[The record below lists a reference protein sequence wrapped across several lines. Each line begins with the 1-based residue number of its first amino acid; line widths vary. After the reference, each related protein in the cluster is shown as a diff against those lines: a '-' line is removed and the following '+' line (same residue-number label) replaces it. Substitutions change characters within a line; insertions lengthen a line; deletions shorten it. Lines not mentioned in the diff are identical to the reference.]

1 MCYPIKTNIMITS
14 IISIAIAT
22 AVLWLAYRV
31 LFINSNRLVF
41 NRVFLIV
48 ALGFSLM
55 LPFIGGFIGRNVP
68 QVTHYRESV
77 LQGIMLEEIVITP
90 EGVVINTASEIAET
104 AMVPDTAVSNK
115 APVSI
120 MGILGI
126 VWLIGVVI
134 AALIFL
140 FKLGRILFIIIR
152 SPKKK
157 MQGFTAVFTGKE
169 HGPYSFFNYAFFTD
183 ENVSPEIVRHEKSH
197 IEHHHS
203 ADIIFVEL
211 MMILQWFNPFI
222 YLYKRELQSLHEY
235 MADHDVVATGVDK
248 KNYMMLI
255 LQQCTAVD
263 FSGMSNNFSLILT
276 KKRIK
281 MITQNKKTKG
291 VIVKALLTLPVFALL
306 LFANCQSNGQN
317 KVSAD
322 KISENAAEKESLT
335 TIKLGEESYVSF
347 ADPMEISF
355 DGTDYT
361 LDINSVKN
369 EKTFKLG
376 DHKVVAKNNHDE
388 RNSYTVTI
396 DGKPFDLKY
405 IKDVITGEFPMD
417 GYDIPE
423 SDVVMFAD
431 VMPEYP
437 GGTNAMFDFIR
448 KNVKYPESAKEKGI
462 EGRVYVNFVIDK
474 DGSISDI
481 KVLRGLCKEIDEEAV
496 RVVKAM
502 PKWNPGMQDGEPV
515 RVQYTLPFYFKI
527 SGNENTITALS
538 GTKWKGIGKG
548 TKDGV
553 KYIMEMT
560 MDFYNNDD
568 GLFVMKLTSQEKG
581 KEPVVQ
587 FSEVGLDFKY
597 VYEGNE
603 NTGMGAISPKNTD
616 GSTLGG
622 ENQPPYTYIR
632 NDNEIVVVFD
642 DFKEDIGIESITF
655 VKK

>member
-1 MCYPIKTNIMITS
+1 MITS

-55 LPFIGGFIGRNVP
+55 LPFVGGFIGRNVP
-68 QVTHYRESV
+68 HVTHYVESI
-77 LQGIMLEEIVITP
+77 LQGIMLDEIVITP

-388 RNSYTVTI
+388 RHSYSVTI

-405 IKDVITGEFPMD
+405 IKDVITGEIPMD

-431 VMPEYP
+431 VMPEFP

-515 RVQYTLPFYFKI
+515 RVQYMLPFYFKI

-655 VKK
+655 MKK

>member
-1 MCYPIKTNIMITS
+1 MITS

-55 LPFIGGFIGRNVP
+55 LPFVGGFIGRNVP

-134 AALIFL
+134 AALIFI

-152 SPKKK
+152 SSKKK

-169 HGPYSFFNYAFFTD
+169 HGPYSFSNYAFFTD
-183 ENVSPEIVRHEKSH
+183 ENVSPEIVRHEMSH

-281 MITQNKKTKG
+281 MITQNKKAKG
-291 VIVKALLTLPVFALL
+291 VIVKVLLTLPVFALL
-306 LFANCQSNGQN
+306 IFANCKSNEN
-317 KVSAD
+317 NAPKEE
-322 KISENAAEKESLT
+322 KIVAAETENVSSAVAT
-335 TIKLGEESYVSF
+335 TSQGEDEVY
-347 ADPMEISF
+347 M
-355 DGTDYT
+355 
-361 LDINSVKN
+361 SVEKN
-369 EKTFKLG
+369 
-376 DHKVVAKNNHDE
+376 
-388 RNSYTVTI
+388 
-396 DGKPFDLKY
+396 P
-405 IKDVITGEFPMD
+405 EFP
-417 GYDIPE
+417 
-423 SDVVMFAD
+423 
-431 VMPEYP
+431 
-437 GGTNAMFDFIR
+437 GGVNAMMDYLR
-448 KNVKYPESAKEKGI
+448 GNLKYPESAKKNKQ
-462 EGRVYVNFVIDK
+462 EGRVFIGFVVEK
-474 DGSISDI
+474 DGSVTNV
-481 KVLRGLCKEIDEEAV
+481 KVLRGVCEELDNEAV
-496 RVVKAM
+496 RVVKSM
-502 PKWNPGMQDGEPV
+502 PTWIAGRDKGEPV
-515 RVQYTLPFYFKI
+515 RVQYTLPIVFKL
-527 SGNENTITALS
+527 NDETTVTALS
-538 GTKWKGIGKG
+538 GTRWEGTGTGIDEVEG
-548 TKDGV
+548 TKFV
-553 KYIMEMT
+553 MSMT
-560 MDFYNNDD
+560 MDFYNDND
-568 GLFVMKLTSQEKG
+568 GLFVMKLTAQPKDT
-581 KEPVVQ
+581 PVAQTV
-587 FSEVGLDFKY
+587 FENVALDFTYSFDGKSA
-597 VYEGNE
+597 GS
-603 NTGMGAISPKNTD
+603 IQPKNPD
-616 GSTLGG
+616 GSDLG
-622 ENQPPYTYIR
+622 EAQPPYGFVVK
-632 NDNEIVVVFD
+632 EKSIVVNFY
-642 DFKEDIGIESITF
+642 DFKNDCGIEEITF

>member
-1 MCYPIKTNIMITS
+1 MTS

-68 QVTHYRESV
+68 QVTHYVESV
-77 LQGIMLEEIVITP
+77 LQGIMLDEIVITP
-90 EGVVINTASEIAET
+90 EGVVINPVTEVTDTEVVT
-104 AMVPDTAVSNK
+104 ETAVSK
-115 APVSI
+115 KTPISI
-120 MGILGI
+120 IGILGTI
-126 VWLIGVVI
+126 WQIGLIG

-306 LFANCQSNGQN
+306 LFANCKSIGQN
-317 KVSAD
+317 NVA
-322 KISENAAEKESLT
+322 NESRT
-335 TIKLGEESYVSF
+335 TIKIGEESYVTF
-347 ADPMEISF
+347 ADPMEINL
-355 DGTDYT
+355 DGKDYT
-361 LDINSVKN
+361 LDINSVKE

-388 RNSYTVTI
+388 RKSYTVTV
-396 DGKPFDLKY
+396 DDKPFDLNY
-405 IKDVITGEFPMD
+405 ITQMLFDDSDEATDDSEVYTGAVE
-417 GYDIPE
+417 
-423 SDVVMFAD
+423 VL
-431 VMPEYP
+431 PEYP
-437 GGTNAMFDFIR
+437 GGPNALMNYLR
-448 KNVKYPESAKEKGI
+448 RNLKYPETAKKNKQ
-462 EGRVYVNFVIDK
+462 EGRVFVGFVVEK
-474 DGSISDI
+474 DGSISN
-481 KVLRGLCKEIDEEAV
+481 VSVMRGVCEELDNEAV
-496 RVVKAM
+496 RVVKTL
-502 PKWNPGMQDGEPV
+502 PKFTPGMHGGKPV
-515 RVQYTLPFYFKI
+515 RVQYTLPVVFKLNDETTVT
-527 SGNENTITALS
+527 SLT
-538 GTKWKGIGKG
+538 GTNWEGRGKGIM
-548 TKDGV
+548 DGV
-553 KYIMEMT
+553 NYDMFMT
-560 MDFYNNDD
+560 MSFYQDNY
-568 GLFVMKLTSQEKG
+568 GLFVMKLVSEDKGEKT
-581 KEPVVQ
+581 VVFQ
-587 FSEVGLDFKY
+587 DVALDFQYTFDGKSS
-597 VYEGNE
+597 GS
-603 NTGMGAISPKNTD
+603 IQPKNPD
-616 GSTLGG
+616 GSDLG
-622 ENQPPYTYIR
+622 EAQPPYGFIVK
-632 NDNEIVVVFD
+632 DKSIVVNFY
-642 DFKEDIGIESITF
+642 DFKNDCGIEEITF
-655 VKK
+655 IKK

>member
-1 MCYPIKTNIMITS
+1 MTLN
-14 IISIAIAT
+14 IISIALSV
-22 AVLWLAYRV
+22 AVLWIAYRV

-48 ALGFSLM
+48 ALGFSLI
-55 LPFIGGFIGRNVP
+55 LPFVGGFIGRNVP
-68 QVTHYRESV
+68 QVTNYRESI

-90 EGVVINTASEIAET
+90 EGVIINTASDVADNESVTDPVA
-104 AMVPDTAVSNK
+104 SNK
-115 APVSI
+115 APRHPIGLISLI
-120 MGILGI
+120 
-126 VWLIGVVI
+126 WLIGLI
-134 AALIFL
+134 GAALIFL
-140 FKLGRILFIIIR
+140 FKLARILIIIIR

-183 ENVSPEIVRHEKSH
+183 ENVSEEIVRHEMSH

-281 MITQNKKTKG
+281 MITQNKKAKG

-306 LFANCQSNGQN
+306 LFANCKSNGQN

-322 KISENAAEKESLT
+322 KVTENAAEKESLT

-347 ADPMEISF
+347 ADPMEISL

-448 KNVKYPESAKEKGI
+448 KNVKYPESAKKNKQ
-462 EGRVYVNFVIDK
+462 EGRVFVGFVVEK
-474 DGSISDI
+474 DGSVTNVN
-481 KVLRGLCKEIDEEAV
+481 VLRGVCEELDNEAV

-502 PKWNPGMQDGEPV
+502 PRWTPGMNEGKPV
-515 RVQYTLPFYFKI
+515 RVQYTLPVVFKLN
-527 SGNENTITALS
+527 GETAVTSLT
-538 GTKWKGIGKG
+538 GTNWEGRGKGIM
-548 TKDGV
+548 DGV
-553 KYIMEMT
+553 NYDMFMT
-560 MDFYNNDD
+560 MSFYQDNY
-568 GLFVMKLTSQEKG
+568 GLFVMKLVSEDKGEKT
-581 KEPVVQ
+581 VVFQ
-587 FSEVGLDFKY
+587 DVALDFQYTFDGKSS
-597 VYEGNE
+597 GS
-603 NTGMGAISPKNTD
+603 IQPKNPD
-616 GSTLGG
+616 GSDLG
-622 ENQPPYTYIR
+622 EAQPPYGFIVK
-632 NDNEIVVVFD
+632 DKSIVVNFY
-642 DFKEDIGIESITF
+642 DFKNDCGIEEITF
-655 VKK
+655 IKK

>member
-1 MCYPIKTNIMITS
+1 MMTS

-68 QVTHYRESV
+68 QVTHYVESV
-77 LQGIMLEEIVITP
+77 LQGIMLDEIVITP
-90 EGVVINTASEIAET
+90 EGVVINPVTEVTDTEVVT
-104 AMVPDTAVSNK
+104 ETAVSK
-115 APVSI
+115 KTPISI
-120 MGILGI
+120 IGILGTI
-126 VWLIGVVI
+126 WQIGLIG

-306 LFANCQSNGQN
+306 LFANCKSIGQN
-317 KVSAD
+317 NVA
-322 KISENAAEKESLT
+322 NESRT
-335 TIKLGEESYVSF
+335 TIKIGEESYVTF
-347 ADPMEISF
+347 ADPMEINL
-355 DGTDYT
+355 DGKDYT
-361 LDINSVKN
+361 LDINSVKE

-388 RNSYTVTI
+388 RKSYTVTV
-396 DGKPFDLKY
+396 DDKPFDLNY
-405 IKDVITGEFPMD
+405 ITQMLFDDSDEATDDSEVYTGAVE
-417 GYDIPE
+417 
-423 SDVVMFAD
+423 VL
-431 VMPEYP
+431 PEYP
-437 GGTNAMFDFIR
+437 GGPNALMNYLR
-448 KNVKYPESAKEKGI
+448 RNLKYPETAKKNKQ
-462 EGRVYVNFVIDK
+462 EGRVFVGFVVEK
-474 DGSISDI
+474 DGSISN
-481 KVLRGLCKEIDEEAV
+481 VSVMRGVCEELDNEAV
-496 RVVKAM
+496 RVVKTL
-502 PKWNPGMQDGEPV
+502 PKFTPGMHGGKPV
-515 RVQYTLPFYFKI
+515 RVQYTLPVVFKLNDETTVT
-527 SGNENTITALS
+527 SLT
-538 GTKWKGIGKG
+538 GTNWEGRGKGIM
-548 TKDGV
+548 DGV
-553 KYIMEMT
+553 NYDMFMT
-560 MDFYNNDD
+560 MSFYQDNY
-568 GLFVMKLTSQEKG
+568 GLFVMKLVSEDKGEKT
-581 KEPVVQ
+581 VVFQ
-587 FSEVGLDFKY
+587 DVALDFQYTFDGKSS
-597 VYEGNE
+597 GS
-603 NTGMGAISPKNTD
+603 IQPKNPD
-616 GSTLGG
+616 GSDLG
-622 ENQPPYTYIR
+622 EAQPPYGFIVK
-632 NDNEIVVVFD
+632 DKSIVVNFY
-642 DFKEDIGIESITF
+642 DFKNDCGIEEITF
-655 VKK
+655 IKK

>member
-1 MCYPIKTNIMITS
+1 MMTS

-68 QVTHYRESV
+68 QVTHYVESV
-77 LQGIMLEEIVITP
+77 LQGIMLDEIVITP
-90 EGVVINTASEIAET
+90 EGVVINTVSEA
-104 AMVPDTAVSNK
+104 PDTEIVTETTVSK
-115 APVSI
+115 KTPISI
-120 MGILGI
+120 IGILGTI
-126 VWLIGVVI
+126 WQIGLIG

-306 LFANCQSNGQN
+306 VFANCKSNGQN
-317 KVSAD
+317 NVA
-322 KISENAAEKESLT
+322 NESRT
-335 TIKLGEESYVSF
+335 TIKIGEESYVTF
-347 ADPMEISF
+347 ADPMEINL
-355 DGTDYT
+355 DGKDYT
-361 LDINSVKN
+361 LDINSVKE

-388 RNSYTVTI
+388 RKSYTVTV
-396 DGKPFDLKY
+396 DDKPFDLNY
-405 IKDVITGEFPMD
+405 ITQMLFDDSDEATDDSEVYTGAVE
-417 GYDIPE
+417 
-423 SDVVMFAD
+423 VL
-431 VMPEYP
+431 PEYP
-437 GGTNAMFDFIR
+437 GGPNALV
-448 KNVKYPESAKEKGI
+448 KYVQNNLKYPESAKKNKQ
-462 EGRVYVNFVIDK
+462 EGRVFVGFVVEK
-474 DGSISDI
+474 DGSVTNVN
-481 KVLRGLCKEIDEEAV
+481 VLRGVCEELDNEAV
-496 RVVKAM
+496 RVVKSL
-502 PKWNPGMQDGEPV
+502 PKFTPGMHGGKPV
-515 RVQYTLPFYFKI
+515 RVQYTLPVVFKLNDETTVT
-527 SGNENTITALS
+527 SLT
-538 GTKWKGIGKG
+538 GTNWEGRGKGIM
-548 TKDGV
+548 DGV
-553 KYIMEMT
+553 NYDMFMT
-560 MDFYNNDD
+560 MSFYQDNY
-568 GLFVMKLTSQEKG
+568 GLFVMKLVSEDKGEKT
-581 KEPVVQ
+581 VVFQ
-587 FSEVGLDFKY
+587 DVALDFQYTFDGKSS
-597 VYEGNE
+597 GS
-603 NTGMGAISPKNTD
+603 IQPKNPD
-616 GSTLGG
+616 GSDLG
-622 ENQPPYTYIR
+622 EAQPPYGFIVK
-632 NDNEIVVVFD
+632 DKSIVVNFY
-642 DFKEDIGIESITF
+642 DFKNDCGIEEITF
-655 VKK
+655 IKK

>member
-1 MCYPIKTNIMITS
+1 MALN
-14 IISIAIAT
+14 IISIAIAV
-22 AVLWLAYRV
+22 AVLWIAYRV

-41 NRVFLIV
+41 NRAFLIV
-48 ALGFSLM
+48 ALGFSLI
-55 LPFIGGFIGRNVP
+55 LPAAGVYIGRSTP
-68 QVTHYRESV
+68 QIVSYKHS
-77 LQGIMLEEIVITP
+77 LFQGIMLDEVVITA
-90 EGVVINTASEIAET
+90 EGVTISTPSDVKAEES
-104 AMVPDTAVSNK
+104 AAPVVASNK
-115 APVSI
+115 RSFDLI
-120 MGILGI
+120 GLTGLI
-126 VWLIGVVI
+126 WLIGAI
-134 AALIFL
+134 GAALVFL
-140 FKLGRILFIIIR
+140 FKLGKLLFIIIK

-157 MQGFTAVFTGKE
+157 MPGYTAVFTGKE
-169 HGPYSFFNYAFFTD
+169 HGSYSFFSYAFFPND
-183 ENVSPEIVRHEKSH
+183 NVNADIVRHEMSH
-197 IEHHHS
+197 IAHHHS
-203 ADIIFVEL
+203 ADILFVEL
-211 MMILQWFNPFI
+211 MMIIQWFNPFI

-235 MADHDVVATGVDK
+235 MADRDVVATGIDK
-248 KNYMMLI
+248 QNYMMLI

-263 FSGMSNNFSLILT
+263 FSNMSNNFSFLLT

-281 MITQNKKTKG
+281 MITQSKKAKG
-291 VIVKALLTLPVFALL
+291 VVIKALLTLPLFALL
-306 LFANCQSNGQN
+306 LFANCKSTGQN

-388 RNSYTVTI
+388 RNSYSVTI

-632 NDNEIVVVFD
+632 NDNKIVVVFD

>member
-1 MCYPIKTNIMITS
+1 
-14 IISIAIAT
+14 
-22 AVLWLAYRV
+22 
-31 LFINSNRLVF
+31 
-41 NRVFLIV
+41 
-48 ALGFSLM
+48 
-55 LPFIGGFIGRNVP
+55 
-68 QVTHYRESV
+68 
-77 LQGIMLEEIVITP
+77 
-90 EGVVINTASEIAET
+90 
-104 AMVPDTAVSNK
+104 
-115 APVSI
+115 
-120 MGILGI
+120 
-126 VWLIGVVI
+126 
-134 AALIFL
+134 
-140 FKLGRILFIIIR
+140 
-152 SPKKK
+152 
-157 MQGFTAVFTGKE
+157 
-169 HGPYSFFNYAFFTD
+169 
-183 ENVSPEIVRHEKSH
+183 
-197 IEHHHS
+197 
-203 ADIIFVEL
+203 
-211 MMILQWFNPFI
+211 
-222 YLYKRELQSLHEY
+222 
-235 MADHDVVATGVDK
+235 
-248 KNYMMLI
+248 
-255 LQQCTAVD
+255 
-263 FSGMSNNFSLILT
+263 
-276 KKRIK
+276 

-306 LFANCQSNGQN
+306 LFANCQSNGQTDN
-317 KVSAD
+317 KVKSPD
-322 KISENAAEKESLT
+322 ETTVENQSMTVFKIS
-335 TIKLGEESYVSF
+335 
-347 ADPMEISF
+347 
-355 DGTDYT
+355 DGTYLSLSDP
-361 LDINSVKN
+361 LDITIDGTHLFLNLNSVKN
-369 EKTFKLG
+369 DTTIMIGEHEL
-376 DHKVVAKNNHDE
+376 VAKNNHDE
-388 RNSYTVTI
+388 RNSFSVTL

-405 IKDVITGEFPMD
+405 IKDVITGEIPMD

-431 VMPEYP
+431 VMPEFP

-597 VYEGNE
+597 VYEGNG

>member
-1 MCYPIKTNIMITS
+1 MITS

-55 LPFIGGFIGRNVP
+55 LPFVGGFIGRNVP

-104 AMVPDTAVSNK
+104 AMVPDIAVSNK

-134 AALIFL
+134 AALIFI
-140 FKLGRILFIIIR
+140 FKLGRILLIIIR
-152 SPKKK
+152 SSKKK

-306 LFANCQSNGQN
+306 LFANCQSTGQN

-405 IKDVITGEFPMD
+405 IKDVITGEIPMD

-515 RVQYTLPFYFKI
+515 RVQYMLPFYFKI

-581 KEPVVQ
+581 KEPEVQ

-597 VYEGNE
+597 VYEGNG

-632 NDNEIVVVFD
+632 NDNRIVVVFD